1 MGKIHNALSTF
12 VSSKRELKDIDIQ
25 LLKGFYVS
33 TRQELEH
40 EEDKLARKEVDDKS
54 NKFKTKKFLD

>member
-40 EEDKLARKEVDDKS
+40 EEDK
-54 NKFKTKKFLD
+54 